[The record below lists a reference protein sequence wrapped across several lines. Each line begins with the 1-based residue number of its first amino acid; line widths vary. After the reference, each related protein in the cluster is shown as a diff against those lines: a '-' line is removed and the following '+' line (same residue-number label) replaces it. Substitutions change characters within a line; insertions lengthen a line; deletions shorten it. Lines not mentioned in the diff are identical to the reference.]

1 MLMVKEMK
9 TNPVLEPTFRTSHVD
24 WPMANLPKTSTIP
37 LLSGL

>member
-1 MLMVKEMK
+1 MVQEMK
-9 TNPVLEPTFRTSHVD
+9 TNPIVEPTFRTSHVD